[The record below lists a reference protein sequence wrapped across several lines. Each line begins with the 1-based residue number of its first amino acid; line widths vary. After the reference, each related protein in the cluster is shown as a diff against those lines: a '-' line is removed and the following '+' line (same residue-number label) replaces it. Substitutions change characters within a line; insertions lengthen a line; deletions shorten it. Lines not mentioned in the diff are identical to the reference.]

1 MKMITV
7 VLADD
12 HHVVRRGIRALL
24 EAEPDI
30 KVTGEAG
37 TGVEAVQY
45 VQQLKPDVL
54 VVDLMMADMSG
65 LLVIRQARKKSP
77 KTAALVLS
85 MYGNDCYVVE
95 ALQAG
100 AKSYV
105 LKDCPPEELL
115 RAVREVAAGHR
126 YLAPPLSDRAIE
138 AYLVRSEESKLD
150 PYDMLTTREREVL
163 HLAAQGLTGAQ
174 TAEKLC
180 ISPRTVESHR
190 SRLMQKLGLRNRAEL
205 IHYAIRQGLVPKET

>member
-1 MKMITV
+1 MITV

-24 EAEPDI
+24 EAEADI

-37 TGVEAVQY
+37 TGVGAVQV

-54 VVDLMMADMSG
+54 VVDLMLADMSG
-65 LLVIRQARKKSP
+65 LLVIRQSRKKSP
-77 KTAALVLS
+77 KTAAVVLS

-150 PYDMLTTREREVL
+150 PYDMLTSREREVL
-163 HLAAQGLTGAQ
+163 ILAAQGLTGAQ
-174 TAEKLC
+174 TAERLC

-205 IHYAIRQGLVPKET
+205 IHYAVRQGLVPKES

>member
-1 MKMITV
+1 MVTV

-24 EAEPDI
+24 EAEADI

-37 TGVEAVQY
+37 TGVEAVQL

-54 VVDLMMADMSG
+54 VVDLMLADMSG
-65 LLVIRQARKKSP
+65 LLVIRQSRKKSP
-77 KTAALVLS
+77 KTAAVVLS

-138 AYLVRSEESKLD
+138 AYLVRSAESKLD
-150 PYDMLTTREREVL
+150 PYDMLTSREREVL
-163 HLAAQGLTGAQ
+163 ILAAQGMTGTQ
-174 TAEKLC
+174 TAERLC

-205 IHYAIRQGLVPKET
+205 IHYAVRQGLVPKDT

>member
-1 MKMITV
+1 MITV

-24 EAEPDI
+24 EAEGDL
-30 KVTGEAG
+30 KVIGEAG
-37 TGVEAVQY
+37 TGAEAVQL
-45 VQQLKPDVL
+45 VQKLKPDVL
-54 VVDLMMADMSG
+54 VVDLMMSDMSG

-77 KTAALVLS
+77 GTADVVLS

-115 RAVREVAAGHR
+115 RGVREAAAGHR
-126 YLAPPLSDRAIE
+126 YLAAPLSDRAIE

-150 PYDMLTTREREVL
+150 PFEMLTTREREVL
-163 HLAAQGLTGAQ
+163 LLTAHGFTGAQ
-174 TAEKLC
+174 IAEKLC

-190 SRLMQKLGLRNRAEL
+190 SRLMQKLGLHNRTEL
-205 IHYAIRQGLVPKET
+205 IHYAIRKGIAFKEN

>member
-1 MKMITV
+1 MITI

-24 EAEPDI
+24 EAETDM
-30 KVTGEAG
+30 KVVGEAG
-37 TGVEAVQY
+37 TGLEATQL

-54 VVDLMMADMSG
+54 VVDLMLADMSG
-65 LLVIRQARKKSP
+65 LLVIRQSRKKSP
-77 KTAALVLS
+77 RTSALVLS

-115 RAVREVAAGHR
+115 RAVREVGAGHR

-150 PYDMLTTREREVL
+150 PYDMLTSREREVL
-163 HLAAQGLTGAQ
+163 LLAAQGMTGSQ

-205 IHYAIRQGLVPKET
+205 IHYAVRQGLVPKEN

>member
-1 MKMITV
+1 MIS
-7 VLADD
+7 VLLVED

-30 KVTGEAG
+30 SVVGEAG
-37 TGVEAVQY
+37 TGSEAVQL

-54 VVDLMMADMSG
+54 VIDLMLSDISG
-65 LLVIRQARKKSP
+65 LMVLRQARKKSP
-77 KTAALVLS
+77 DTAPLVLS

-100 AKSYV
+100 ARAYV

-115 RAVREVAAGHR
+115 KAVREAAAGRR

-138 AYLVRSEESKLD
+138 AYLIRAEDSKLD
-150 PYDMLTTREREVL
+150 PYDMLTSREREVL
-163 HLAAQGLTGAQ
+163 MLTAQGLTGVQIADR
-174 TAEKLC
+174 LC

-190 SRLMQKLGLRNRAEL
+190 SRVMHKLGLRNRTEL
-205 IHYAIRQGLVPKET
+205 IHYAVRQGLVPGEG

>member
-1 MKMITV
+1 MVTV

-12 HHVVRRGIRALL
+12 HHVVRRGIHALL
-24 EAEPDI
+24 DAEDDI

-37 TGVEAVQY
+37 TGAEAIRL

-65 LLVIRQARKKSP
+65 LLVIRQAKKRSP
-77 KTAALVLS
+77 KTSALVLS

-138 AYLVRSEESKLD
+138 AYLVRSEESRLA
-150 PYDMLTTREREVL
+150 PYDMLTSREREVL
-163 HLAAQGLTGAQ
+163 QMTAQGLTGAQ
-174 TAEKLC
+174 IAEKLC

-205 IHYAIRQGLVPKET
+205 IHFAVRQGIVPKDT